1 MIFGARAAGPTG
13 GNHRLASAALG
24 VATALIA
31 TAALAT
37 GTWGPVAVNRV
48 LAGGSVSAPPPLPA
62 AEVTIQAGANPIGDH
77 GLVPVGAGPARI
89 SPSTP
94 VTVAVQ
100 HGTLQTVQ
108 VTDAKSGQQV
118 PGMLAPDSKT
128 WRTTAPL
135 SYDDTYQV
143 AATAVGEDRQVVR
156 ESGTVSTVRPAALT
170 MAALRPSDGATVG
183 VGHPLVVRFTRPVA
197 DRAAAIRALSVRTTP
212 EQPGSW
218 YWMSA
223 TEAHYR
229 PESYWQP
236 GTTIKLNANL
246 FGADLGKG
254 AFGQANRTATVRVH
268 DSWVAK
274 ADGRSKVMQIFHNG
288 TLAKTMPISLGSP
301 TNPSHSGPHVVS
313 DKKPTMIMDSCTY
326 GVCEGDP
333 GYYKE
338 KVDLDVRISNDGEF
352 VHSAPWSV
360 GQQGSSNVSHG
371 CVNLSPANAQWFF
384 SHFNI
389 GDVVE
394 ITNSGGPRLPVWDT
408 YGDWTVPWSEWQAGG
423 KS

>member
-1 MIFGARAAGPTG
+1 MISGARAAGPTG

-37 GTWGPVAVNRV
+37 GTWGPATMNRM

-62 AEVTIQAGANPIGDH
+62 ADISIQAGANPIGD
-77 GLVPVGAGPARI
+77 GTVPIGAGSAPI
-89 SPSTP
+89 SPVTP

-108 VTDAKSGQQV
+108 VTDTKSGQQV
-118 PGMLAPDSKT
+118 AGTLTPDSRT

-135 SYDDTYQV
+135 SYGDTYQV

-170 MAALRPSDGATVG
+170 AAALRPSTGATVG
-183 VGHPLVVRFTRPVA
+183 VGQPLVVRFTRPVA
-197 DRAAAIRALSVRTTP
+197 DRAAAVRALSVSTSP
-212 EQPGSW
+212 EQTGSW

-229 PESYWQP
+229 PASYWQP
-236 GTTIKLNANL
+236 GTTIQLNANL

-384 SHFNI
+384 DHFNI

-408 YGDWTVPWSEWQAGG
+408 YGDWTLPWSEWQAGG

>member
-197 DRAAAIRALSVRTTP
+197 DRAAAIRALSVSTTP